1 MMCPLLPTCNCRR
14 LFCTG
19 AGWNSASRLSAGV
32 CAWKHILRRCVRCSQ
47 EKALMGHLASKY
59 VDTWRHLHP
68 DISNVFTV
76 WSEKTSARSINR
88 GLRIDYAL
96 CSHDLLPQVT
106 ACEVLLDLPPVCTFL
121 LPHLLHR
128 QSARSAMVAERSGIF
143 VSADELSASM
153 VWSVRGA
160 TSACFHNVSLACLV
174 QTDNLTGCVAC
185 RNGVTMRR
193 CSWT

>member
-1 MMCPLLPTCNCRR
+1 
-14 LFCTG
+14 
-19 AGWNSASRLSAGV
+19 
-32 CAWKHILRRCVRCSQ
+32 
-47 EKALMGHLASKY
+47 MGHLASKY

-128 QSARSAMVAERSGIF
+128 QSARSAMVAERSGMF
-143 VSADELSASM
+143 VLADELSASM

-160 TSACFHNVSLACLV
+160 TTTWLESITCISRVSCKR
-174 QTDNLTGCVAC
+174 TT
-185 RNGVTMRR
+185 
-193 CSWT
+193 